1 MDRATNTRDPFEFF
15 AALTVGGY
23 GWLGFIPDDGAP
35 AETWLTQSNGSW
47 VCYTTNENGTQTVRQ
62 GGPVRLWD
70 DIETAHQAW
79 QQLGQPT
86 RERFGLTVHA
96 GRHTIW
102 LDHPN
107 DPAPLEPQRA
117 LSRCDSEDVVHFG
130 GH

>member
-1 MDRATNTRDPFEFF
+1 M
-15 AALTVGGY
+15 TVGGY

-62 GGPVRLWD
+62 GGPARLWD

-107 DPAPLEPQRA
+107 DPHHWNLNAR
-117 LSRCDSEDVVHFG
+117 
-130 GH
+130 